1 MLSTFVFD
9 YHAGD
14 NFLVVEAI
22 DAGMKD
28 YDFTLIEDNAFSG
41 MNSYSQN
48 ENNNGEL
55 DNYFFNKG
63 NRTPTDDPGTI
74 AP

>member
-1 MLSTFVFD
+1 MFD

-14 NFLVVEAI
+14 NFLEVEAL
-22 DAGMKD
+22 DTGLKD
-28 YDFTLIEDNAFSG
+28 VDFTLIEDTAFSG
-41 MNSYSQN
+41 MNLYSQN

-55 DNYFFNKG
+55 DNYFYNKS
-63 NRTPTDDPGTI
+63 NNPKPTVGPTV